1 MESLSSSMSL
11 KEASVRFQEVEPGIQ
26 LASQLCAVRAPIVI
40 PRAMPVS
47 IGQNS
52 FSVIYLTS
60 LCSSSFLILL
70 NKKNYIYLAKSRY
83 LHILYEHL

>member
-26 LASQLCAVRAPIVI
+26 LASQLCAVRAPIVT
-40 PRAMPVS
+40 PSATPVS

-52 FSVIYLTS
+52 FSVIYH
-60 LCSSSFLILL
+60 F
-70 NKKNYIYLAKSRY
+70 
-83 LHILYEHL
+83 